1 MAGITRP
8 MRLCDKG
15 VNGNGL
21 AFGESVCL
29 CVCLFVCFFV
39 CLFVCLLVC
48 LLVGWLF
55 GWLIESLHSYA
66 GGCIHKDGHCSV
78 PLSVPGGAQA
88 PRDGCT
94 GTVTGAQRRLPRPP
108 CRHAGVTGITARCRH
123 LGLRDRAI
131 SKGRGGILWSG
142 RVLLTR
148 FHHMFVHLS
157 GRGRV

>member
-1 MAGITRP
+1 MRAGASIKMTP
-8 MRLCDKG
+8 ALF
-15 VNGNGL
+15 GL
-21 AFGESVCL
+21 VWWAFR
-29 CVCLFVCFFV
+29 FVCRSQFRDGYRRPGTV
-39 CLFVCLLVC
+39 AQGRLQAPR
-48 LLVGWLF
+48 
-55 GWLIESLHSYA
+55 Y
-66 GGCIHKDGHCSV
+66 GCTGTV
-78 PLSVPGGAQA
+78 AQGRLQA

-94 GTVTGAQRRLPRPP
+94 GTVTGAQGRLPRPP